1 MPMDAWS
8 NMNDMSTSSE
18 ERRRTEAELVRAI
31 DMNPSV
37 EASTTRAAV
46 YRYVD
51 LLADEGYLPE
61 AVVIA
66 FKGTLA
72 ESESLQRFEG
82 DVRDALRSAL
92 VSACIQRYFT
102 RRVADDVAR
111 FGSYG
116 TSSRCR
122 AALHLRTPRPRR
134 EPTAHGH
141 PRRRGNQRGTASR

>member
-1 MPMDAWS
+1 
-8 NMNDMSTSSE
+8 
-18 ERRRTEAELVRAI
+18 
-31 DMNPSV
+31 MNPSV

-46 YRYVD
+46 HRYVD

-92 VSACIQRYFT
+92 VSACIQRYFGT
-102 RRVADDVAR
+102 RVANGRTLRLVRDELEVPR
-111 FGSYG
+111 
-116 TSSRCR
+116 R
-122 AALHLRTPRPRR
+122 AASPDA
-134 EPTAHGH
+134 TA
-141 PRRRGNQRGTASR
+141 

>member
-102 RRVADDVAR
+102 RRVADDVR
-111 FGSYG
+111 IPNGR
-116 TSSRCR
+116 TLRLVRDELEVPRR
-122 AALHLRTPRPRR
+122 AASPDA
-134 EPTAHGH
+134 TA
-141 PRRRGNQRGTASR
+141 